1 MIDFQVIEGISRVS
15 IKVNGEINAEPPTK
29 TPGYVTLTIKNTT
42 LPKNLQRS
50 LETRNFVT
58 PILRITPLAVK
69 TKKGT
74 DTKIRIATRIAAPFE
89 YRQEGDV
96 VYIDF
101 RHPEG
106 MSSDKLFIEVSDQ
119 KKMPARQKTEI
130 ATDGDISHVLSPVSD
145 STVRS
150 SGTSGNYKGRK
161 VTLEFA
167 DAEVRKIFQLLAE
180 VSNKNFVLG
189 DDVTGTIS
197 IKLVNVPW
205 DQALDIILDTKNLDK
220 REDGNILLIKGKGK
234 FKSQAEEEL
243 EIKKIAA
250 KSIELKT
257 ETFSVNYADLAA
269 ITSQF
274 EKLKTPDR
282 GQIASDARTSKV
294 IVKDTPQALSDMRVL
309 LSQLDLPERQVMIE
323 ARIIEATSSFSR
335 NLGIS
340 WGVHY
345 RDGSASVMNIN
356 SMDSSFG
363 GLTSAPPIAGIAAAA
378 GATAG
383 ISFGTLASN
392 IKVDARLNAAA
403 SAGMIKIIS
412 SPKVATLNHKPAKIS
427 QGQQI
432 PYQNTTSTSGA
443 VTAFVAATLSL
454 EVTPHINANGTIMMK
469 IDAKNDAPGT
479 GNPPPINTKQATTEM
494 LLRDGETTVIGGIFV
509 DNDIEGDDGVPF
521 LMDIPY
527 LGKLFKS
534 SSKTKIKT
542 ELLIFITPRIL
553 DTV

>member
-1 MIDFQVIEGISRVS
+1 
-15 IKVNGEINAEPPTK
+15 
-29 TPGYVTLTIKNTT
+29 
-42 LPKNLQRS
+42 
-50 LETRNFVT
+50 
-58 PILRITPLAVK
+58 
-69 TKKGT
+69 
-74 DTKIRIATRIAAPFE
+74 
-89 YRQEGDV
+89 
-96 VYIDF
+96 
-101 RHPEG
+101 
-106 MSSDKLFIEVSDQ
+106 
-119 KKMPARQKTEI
+119 
-130 ATDGDISHVLSPVSD
+130 
-145 STVRS
+145 
-150 SGTSGNYKGRK
+150 
-161 VTLEFA
+161 
-167 DAEVRKIFQLLAE
+167 
-180 VSNKNFVLG
+180 
-189 DDVTGTIS
+189 
-197 IKLVNVPW
+197 
-205 DQALDIILDTKNLDK
+205 
-220 REDGNILLIKGKGK
+220 
-234 FKSQAEEEL
+234 
-243 EIKKIAA
+243 
-250 KSIELKT
+250 
-257 ETFSVNYADLAA
+257 
-269 ITSQF
+269 
-274 EKLKTPDR
+274 
-282 GQIASDARTSKV
+282 
-294 IVKDTPQALSDMRVL
+294 
-309 LSQLDLPERQVMIE
+309 
-323 ARIIEATSSFSR
+323 
-335 NLGIS
+335 
-340 WGVHY
+340 
-345 RDGSASVMNIN
+345 MNIN